1 MFSSILGTIFYSVLI
16 FVAGAAIGRP
26 LWTWTSKYLPWNK

>member
-16 FVAGAAIGRP
+16 FAAGAAIGRP
-26 LWTWTSKYLPWNK
+26 LWTWASKLLPWNK